1 MLMKRKPVETD
12 ETRIGGLGLF
22 CGDDHFTLLA
32 VKMQGEASAVVQ
44 QEQLRIW
51 SNIAEAGREILAVS
65 FLMDRADAKFMADAV
80 FGAHEFGTL
89 CMFQFIG
96 LTCRCHSCIAIGH
109 FRKAV
114 GDILSV

>member
-1 MLMKRKPVETD
+1 MKRKPVETD

-32 VKMQGEASAVVQ
+32 VKMQCKPPAVVQ
-44 QEQLRIW
+44 KEQSGVRP
-51 SNIAEAGREILAVS
+51 NIAEAGRETLAISLLV
-65 FLMDRADAKFMADAV
+65 DRADAKFMADAV

-89 CMFQFIG
+89 CVFQFIG